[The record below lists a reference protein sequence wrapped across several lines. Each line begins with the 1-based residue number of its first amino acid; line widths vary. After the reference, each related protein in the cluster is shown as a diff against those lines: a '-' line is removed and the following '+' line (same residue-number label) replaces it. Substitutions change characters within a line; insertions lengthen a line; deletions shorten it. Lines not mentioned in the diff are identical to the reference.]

1 MNMYAKCKAK
11 MISIFIMENKGFAGC
26 KMQRKGST
34 SSSDKSVED
43 DIVLAVVAGSVTL
56 ATAIGS

>member
-11 MISIFIMENKGFAGC
+11 MISIFIMENKAFAGC
-26 KMQRKGST
+26 KMQRKGS
-34 SSSDKSVED
+34 SDKSVED
-43 DIVLAVVAGSVTL
+43 DIVVAVVAGSVKL

>member
-11 MISIFIMENKGFAGC
+11 MISIFIMENKVFAGR
-26 KMQRKGST
+26 KMQRKG
-34 SSSDKSVED
+34 SSDKSVED
-43 DIVLAVVAGSVTL
+43 DLVVAVVAGSVKL